1 MSRAKTP
8 RAPGVRPSPALFFAL
23 FASWRE
29 DRSWLR
35 LKAALGTLSLC
46 GEHLCRTNPILPLG
60 WGPREQNVQNEPNA
74 RSGAPRRCLRLRIAD
89 SERPAPRRQSLRG
102 REYKQTQLAG
112 ANRAKQSQF
121 PPGGT
126 RPGDRGS
133 PLAPQVWRSIAPNKA
148 NSGGWDAARPSSRP
162 GALTMPPGT
171 GASVRHRLDAP
182 LRETK
187 PIPRSPIVDCRASL
201 AMTCRGLGTSLL
213 RGQPAFGGVRFR
225 ADEGCETKPIPASRD
240 AARGSGFPSHPSAL
254 PVNCAKQTQFRQREE
269 KRQVLCGKGVMVN
282 RTSHRPQQNK
292 ANSRLRRAGRGRW
305 GGDRGAIVR
314 RHLDAPLQETKP
326 IPRGRAE
333 AMEAESATV
342 GRPHPS
348 PATSNLKLDTSNFKP
363 DTLAI

>member
-1 MSRAKTP
+1 
-8 RAPGVRPSPALFFAL
+8 
-23 FASWRE
+23 
-29 DRSWLR
+29 
-35 LKAALGTLSLC
+35 
-46 GEHLCRTNPILPLG
+46 
-60 WGPREQNVQNEPNA
+60 VQNEPNSSPRVGSA
-74 RSGAPRRCLRLRIAD
+74 GAKRAKRTQCPKRGPEAVSSIAD
-89 SERPAPRRQSLRG
+89 CGFRKACAPAPELAGPGVQTNPIGRSQSCKTKPIPAG
-102 REYKQTQLAG
+102 RDAPWGPGFPARPSGLAVNCAKQTQFRPWEKKRQVL
-112 ANRAKQSQF
+112 
-121 PPGGT
+121 GGKDFMVNST
-126 RPGDRGS
+126 VCGP
-133 PLAPQVWRSIAPNKA
+133 WPNKA
-148 NSGGWDAARPSSRP
+148 NSGGWDAARPSPRP

-254 PVNCAKQTQFRQREE
+254 PVNCAKQTQFRQREK

-314 RHLDAPLQETKP
+314 RHRDAPLQETKP

-342 GRPHPS
+342 GRPHPP